1 MITCWDQAPGN
12 AKSFAEAHRCQAASS
27 LDDLLADPRVEGVA
41 IFTPNNFHR
50 GPAEAAAAAGK
61 HVFTEKPIANTVAD
75 GAAIFRAC
83 AKAGVTLMVG
93 HSSRYQG
100 PPRALKTLLDS
111 GRLGQIAM
119 VEANHAHAGGTRVT
133 EKEWRWHRDQA
144 PGGPLMQLA
153 VHDFDTLHYL
163 FGPTKR
169 VTALSTSKL
178 VDSEIEDIFLTLLE
192 FESGLLGYVGTSYV
206 SPPSNFTRIYGI
218 GGNAYAEGG
227 EIVLTKMK
235 GSWETEKETIV
246 PPVVKHT
253 AAEMTEFASGAKRHA
268 RGDQRPGGSAGA
280 GRGARLLDVGG
291 AGVRGRGEG
300 GAGRGGGADLAA
312 DREGRYP
319 APEYCRRKAFAMTV
333 RPRADAARMLG
344 SRRSRERLCA
354 VSERLRGC
362 YYLLQRLS

>member
-1 MITCWDQAPGN
+1 MDTKKRLGIGVIGTGGWAGSFWAEAQQAPEVELITCWDQAPGS
-12 AKSFAEAHRCQAASS
+12 AKSFAETYRCEAAPS
-27 LDDLLADPRVEGVA
+27 LEGLLADSRVEGVA

-50 GPAEAAAAAGK
+50 APAEAAAAAGK
-61 HVFTEKPIANTVAD
+61 HVFTEKPIANTVED

-83 AKAGVTLMVG
+83 NKAVVTLMVG
-93 HSSRYQG
+93 HSSRYAG
-100 PPRALKTLLDS
+100 PPRALKAILDS

-119 VEANHAHAGGTRVT
+119 VEANHAHSGGRRVT

-163 FGPTKR
+163 FGATKR

-227 EIVLTKMK
+227 EIVLTKVK
-235 GSWETEKETIV
+235 GPWETEKETII

-253 AAEMTEFASGAKRHA
+253 AAEMTEFARAVRSG
-268 RGDQRPGGSAGA
+268 RPAETSG
-280 GRGARLLDVGG
+280 
-291 AGVRGRGEG
+291 
-300 GAGRGGGADLAA
+300 
-312 DREGRYP
+312 REGLL
-319 APEYCRRKAFAMTV
+319 A
-333 RPRADAARMLG
+333 LG
-344 SRRSRERLCA
+344 VVLACLMSAERGCA
-354 VSERLRGC
+354 VEVKEALGEAAG
-362 YYLLQRLS
+362 LIQQ